1 MIGAISLMRRR
12 PDIDRAAFQ
21 KHWVEVHGPLV
32 CKMPG
37 LRRYLQAHVTAALS
51 APARAMAIDG
61 FAQLFFTSVAERAVA
76 YASPELAA
84 CDRDS
89 PLFIGQVTRAIT
101 EMTEFCARAGTTKLM
116 LLFPRGEVAQEK
128 DLRALP
134 DLSGGILH
142 RVTDQGRAPNSVVAD
157 LICPLDFIAELWFTS
172 PAALHDAAAVFPR
185 AGAYAVHEHEFL

>member
-12 PDIDRAAFQ
+12 PDIDQAEFR
-21 KHWVEVHGPLV
+21 KHWLEVHGPLV

-37 LRRYLQAHVTAALS
+37 LRRYLQANVTEALS

-61 FAQLFFTSVAERAVA
+61 FAQLFFNSVADRAVA

-101 EMTEFCARAGTTKLM
+101 EMTEFGARTGAAKLM
-116 LLFPRGEVAQEK
+116 LLFPRGEAVEEK
-128 DLRALP
+128 KFPGLP
-134 DLSGGILH
+134 GLSGGILH
-142 RVTDQGRAPNSVVAD
+142 RVTDQGRAPNSVVAE
-157 LICPLDFIAELWFTS
+157 LVFPLDFIAELWFTS
-172 PAALHDAAAVFPR
+172 PTALHDAAAVFPT
-185 AGAYAVHEHEFL
+185 AGAYAVCEHEFL